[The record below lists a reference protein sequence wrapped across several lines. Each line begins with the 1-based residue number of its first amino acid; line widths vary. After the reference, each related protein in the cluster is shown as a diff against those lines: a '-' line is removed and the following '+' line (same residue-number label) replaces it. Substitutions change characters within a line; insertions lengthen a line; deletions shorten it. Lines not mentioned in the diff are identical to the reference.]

1 MQTKMKEILDNLNNL
16 QENLLSLPE
25 DMLLN
30 IDPRDNESLEQGIQF
45 IQTYNENLD
54 QFVDSATKIADQIKT
69 HFSINPEEE
78 EIEKELI
85 TEQRQDRTIREL
97 DKTEPHTL
105 DENFTYKRPYG
116 FILGDTAFKGIKTW
130 RKLLVLVLDEL
141 NEKDSNRF
149 AKLPQEEKF
158 ISNRGNPL
166 FSKEKHNLRE
176 GKRLKSG
183 VYVEVNLSAND
194 IRKNIKSLLE
204 HFQLSSADMK
214 IYLREDRDAA
224 LNG

>member
-1 MQTKMKEILDNLNNL
+1 MHSKMKEILDTLNNL

-30 IDPRDNESLEQGIQF
+30 IDPRDNQSLEQGTRF
-45 IQTYNENLD
+45 IKEFNENLD
-54 QFVDSATKIADQIKT
+54 QFVDSASKISGQIKI

-78 EIEKELI
+78 EIEKEFAG
-85 TEQRQDRTIREL
+85 QASQDRIIREL
-97 DKTEPHTL
+97 DKTAPHTL

-130 RKLLVLVLDEL
+130 RNLFILVLDEL
-141 NEKDSNRF
+141 KEKDSARF
-149 AKLPQEEKF
+149 AHLPKEDKF

-166 FSKEKHNLRE
+166 FAKNKQSLRE
-176 GKRLKSG
+176 GRKLKSG
-183 VYVEVNLSAND
+183 IYVEVNLSAND

-204 HFQLSSADMK
+204 HFQLSPADMK

>member
-1 MQTKMKEILDNLNNL
+1 MKTKMKEILDNLNNL

-54 QFVDSATKIADQIKT
+54 QFVDNATKIADQIKT

-78 EIEKELI
+78 EIEKEFI
-85 TEQRQDRTIREL
+85 TEQRQDRIIREL

-141 NEKDSNRF
+141 NEKDSDRF

-166 FSKEKHNLRE
+166 FSEEKHNLRE
-176 GKRLKSG
+176 GRRLKSG

-204 HFQLSSADMK
+204 HFQLCSGDMK